1 MAAKVVPPL
10 PDDQVRAPLVEFPP
24 QDLLEIIE
32 ELSTEK
38 LASLMD
44 ATDLKADTQEPKI
57 RKMAEWALEYGFA
70 SLCVNPVEVD
80 LLPTLLKGSQV
91 KECYVVDFPLGKS
104 SLESKRRQ
112 AAETVAKS
120 RELRSE
126 GAGRVELDMV
136 INVGRF
142 KKDPGY
148 TRAEIEEVV
157 DGADGELV
165 KVIIRSGELTEGE
178 IVQACSLVKQ
188 AGANFVKNSTGMD
201 VLGAT
206 PEHMRLMRETV
217 GPHFG
222 VKAAG
227 GISDAMTVVRLIY
240 AAAREP
246 ELRDPLRFRI
256 GTSAPLTILSTM
268 DWIRANPQAWVET
281 RVIPCTICPHGQTSK
296 QRREVREVYIQRCRT
311 CPFRQ
316 YREDKDF

>member
-1 MAAKVVPPL
+1 LAAEAIPPVVENAAR
-10 PDDQVRAPLVEFPP
+10 VPLVEFPP
-24 QDLLEIIE
+24 QELLEIVQG
-32 ELSTEK
+32 LTPEK

-57 RKMAEWALEYGFA
+57 RKLCEWALEYGFA
-70 SLCVNPVEVD
+70 SVCVNPVEVD

-91 KECYVVDFPLGKS
+91 RECYVVDFPLGKS

-112 AAETVAKS
+112 AAETVNKS
-120 RELRSE
+120 RDLRGE
-126 GAGRVELDMV
+126 GPGHLELDMV

-142 KKDPGY
+142 KKDPEY
-148 TRAEIEEVV
+148 TRSEIEAVV
-157 DGADGELV
+157 AGADGELV
-165 KVIIRSGELTEGE
+165 KVIIRSGELTEEE
-178 IVQACSLVKQ
+178 IVRVCSLVQ
-188 AGANFVKNSTGMD
+188 EAGANFVKNSTGMD
-201 VLGAT
+201 VMGAT
-206 PEHMRLMRETV
+206 PEHLRLMRETV

-227 GISDAMTVVRLIY
+227 GISDAMTAVRLIY

-256 GTSAPLTILSTM
+256 GTSAPLPILSSLGWTKANA
-268 DWIRANPQAWVET
+268 RAWAET
-281 RVIPCTICPHGQTSK
+281 SVIPCTICPHGQTGK
-296 QRREVREVYIQRCRT
+296 QRREVREIYIQRCRT